1 MNWIKGLV
9 NLLVIV
15 LLAIIPTLLG
25 ESLKNPVYVTYLVVI
40 IILSA
45 ILQILIGNN
54 DQNKGKI
61 TGLEDEISSLD
72 KRYNSSILSLKA
84 KGISYF
90 DVAVLPLF
98 YQEPRINREYMV
110 RIFVNSKDKMTK
122 PPELILT
129 SEKDLE
135 IKKLNTNIQR
145 YFHNENHF
153 FLLNETLEVTSENK
167 YYHYEFEITF
177 KESGENIF
185 KLLAESKE
193 LKSEITNSFFI
204 Q

>member
-1 MNWIKGLV
+1 ML
-9 NLLVIV
+9 
-15 LLAIIPTLLG
+15 P
-25 ESLKNPVYVTYLVVI
+25 P
-40 IILSA
+40 ILS
-45 ILQILIGNN
+45 G
-54 DQNKGKI
+54 
-61 TGLEDEISSLD
+61 
-72 KRYNSSILSLKA
+72 
-84 KGISYF
+84 
-90 DVAVLPLF
+90 F
-98 YQEPRINREYMV
+98 YV
-110 RIFVNSKDKMTK
+110 GVG
-122 PPELILT
+122 
-129 SEKDLE
+129 
-135 IKKLNTNIQR
+135 R